1 MISVDS
7 LGSPPSVTY
16 LKGIKNVQKK
26 AVVNVD
32 RSPTDEK
39 GKTNSNQNPVGS
51 LPSGHLP
58 DFAEVRHAA
67 VGEAW
72 ERSANLEID
81 DANGDTGD
89 DILDKEADD
98 GVGAV
103 ISNRIPA
110 L

>member
-16 LKGIKNVQKK
+16 LKGIKDIQKK

-39 GKTNSNQNPVGS
+39 GKTNSNQNCVGPL
-51 LPSGHLP
+51 LPGHLP
-58 DFAEVRHAA
+58 DCA
-67 VGEAW
+67 VVGHGADGEAG
-72 ERSANLEID
+72 EGLADFVVNK
-81 DANGDTGD
+81 ANGDTRH
-89 DILDKEADD
+89 DILDEEADD
-98 GVGAV
+98 GVDAMAV
-103 ISNRIPA
+103 GIPA